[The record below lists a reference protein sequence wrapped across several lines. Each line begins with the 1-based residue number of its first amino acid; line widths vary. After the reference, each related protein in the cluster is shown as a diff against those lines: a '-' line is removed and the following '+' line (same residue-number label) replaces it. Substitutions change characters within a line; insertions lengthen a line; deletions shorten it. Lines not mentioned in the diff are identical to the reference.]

1 MIISCSEKFRD
12 GSPLSD
18 ATSASPIAL
27 ARGVVVR
34 FLPQAVSYQ
43 VQVLVTE
50 KLPATFMVLNLAP
63 ARSFCLFPRSAA
75 PSWELCNSI
84 PLRCRRFAPERR
96 KNM

>member
-1 MIISCSEKFRD
+1 MFRD

-34 FLPQAVSYQ
+34 FLPQAVSHQ

-50 KLPATFMVLNLAP
+50 KLPATFMVLNLASCEIILP
-63 ARSFCLFPRSAA
+63 VSKIWCTLLGIVQLHSFVMLAFCARKAVKRRSAT
-75 PSWELCNSI
+75 
-84 PLRCRRFAPERR
+84 
-96 KNM
+96 